1 MYQGST
7 TSNECSDQISAE
19 SDELIDIY
27 VIADQDPKRGDIN
40 FLSIGPPAFL
50 LSPLLRHFFVDPRLW
65 GLVRIPRCWTSLCK
79 HDLISRTSYDPIL
92 PSERHFKILFINL

>member
-7 TSNECSDQISAE
+7 TSNE
-19 SDELIDIY
+19 LMIDSY

-79 HDLISRTSYDPIL
+79 VARCQSGILHRTSYDPIL